1 MRPIEK
7 HIFVA
12 HVMRAILKALT
23 GIGFLTV
30 ALHVATAGI
39 AQARVATT
47 AVAPAPAPATATPD
61 AKATVKPVVAAASN
75 SLIAPV
81 GAVMAVPAP
90 GVRDERSFMHGI
102 GQADAGDG
110 KTWVFFSSS
119 GLPPRGANR
128 DGNWPHDVYVAQ
140 WNPGDSH
147 LTNTRTFI
155 KRPEAQ
161 EPVSV
166 AQNTKG
172 TIFITFED
180 GWNAPRNV
188 SQRYGVYSKD
198 LKPIKPYPKDVESGG
213 HSGHVAAVG
222 DRFVVFYSADWVNG
236 GGVDNLGTGGGV
248 YANVYDGRGRLLRH
262 VNVAAHVREWW
273 PVVAGSPT
281 QALLVWQK
289 YIPGST
295 IASLQY
301 AVLDPRTGKLTR
313 TEDSVDPFRVQ
324 YYVYAAA
331 YIPAVD
337 RFVVLAT
344 LDSGRAVA
352 FLVDSK
358 GRRTAELDC
367 LPALV
372 RESSVAVEG
381 STVFVPTQDGRLMTL
396 GVDGDRIT
404 LRGTQRAPFAW
415 GNTGVT
421 SIASGDSV
429 HFVSLSPD
437 GLREADFSTQKQIA
451 AGPADRC
458 VVRAAQ

>member
-1 MRPIEK
+1 M
-7 HIFVA
+7 A
-12 HVMRAILKALT
+12 NSNA
-23 GIGFLTV
+23 
-30 ALHVATAGI
+30 
-39 AQARVATT
+39 
-47 AVAPAPAPATATPD
+47 APGAKSTPD
-61 AKATVKPVVAAASN
+61 AKATVKPTVAPASN
-75 SLIAPV
+75 SFIAPV

-110 KTWVFFSSS
+110 KSWVFFSSS

-128 DGNWPHDVYVAQ
+128 DGNWPHDVYVGQ
-140 WNPGDSH
+140 WAPGDAR
-147 LTNTRTFI
+147 LTNMRTFI

-188 SQRYGVYSKD
+188 SQRYGVYSQN

-222 DRFVVFYSADWVNG
+222 EQFVVFYSADWVNG

-248 YANVYDGRGRLLRH
+248 YANVYDGRGRFLRH
-262 VNVAAHVREWW
+262 INVAAHVREWW

-301 AVLDPRTGKLTR
+301 AVLDPRTGKITR
-313 TEDSVDPFRVQ
+313 TSESIDPFRVQ

-331 YIPAVD
+331 YVQAVD

-344 LDSGRAVA
+344 LDNGRAVA
-352 FLVDSK
+352 FLVDSQ
-358 GRRTAELDC
+358 GRRTAELNC

-381 STVFVPTQDGRLMTL
+381 NSVFVPTQDGRLMTL
-396 GVDGDRIT
+396 GVEGDHIT

-421 SIASGDSV
+421 GITNGASV

-437 GLREADFSTQKQIA
+437 GLREASFNTQKQIA